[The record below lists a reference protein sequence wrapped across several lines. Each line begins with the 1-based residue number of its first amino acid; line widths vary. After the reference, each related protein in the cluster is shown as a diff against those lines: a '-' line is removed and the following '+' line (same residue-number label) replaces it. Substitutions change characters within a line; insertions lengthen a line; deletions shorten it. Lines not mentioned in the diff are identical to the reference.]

1 MRERSG
7 IWNPASERYLL
18 ADKVSLNAVRYK
30 PHSYDQTSLR
40 FLFVCFYLCDHS
52 ELVKLSVGVFKAS
65 SAEGEIG
72 QTLVLMGGIGQN
84 SFGTV
89 FALTWSESLQKWVGL
104 VRIPARVGGID
115 SGSRVHDWSNFLLDQ
130 AELVK
135 FCSGSGWDWSNF
147 LW

>member
-1 MRERSG
+1 M
-7 IWNPASERYLL
+7 
-18 ADKVSLNAVRYK
+18 
-30 PHSYDQTSLR
+30 
-40 FLFVCFYLCDHS
+40 FVCFYLCDHS

-72 QTLVLMGGIGQN
+72 QTFGQVRLVKQKVRLVKQN

-135 FCSGSGWDWSNF
+135 FCSGSGWD
-147 LW
+147 